1 VKDAVRVAVRDAR
14 AHLVEVPFDDP
25 PVVADVGV
33 GVEVLLEVHVEEL
46 EHEVELLILVDD
58 VHEAVGVDIEIA
70 VSREE
75 FEIGLSG

>member
-1 VKDAVRVAVRDAR
+1 MMTR
-14 AHLVEVPFDDP
+14 LSLLTW
-25 PVVADVGV
+25 GV

-58 VHEAVGVDIEIA
+58 IHEAVGVDIEIA

>member
-1 VKDAVRVAVRDAR
+1 
-14 AHLVEVPFDDP
+14 
-25 PVVADVGV
+25 VGV

-58 VHEAVGVDIEIA
+58 IHEAVGVDIEIA